1 MSEKWEPFVVEHVPE
16 GVNESAPLLA
26 FLHGFGADERDLLPI
41 ASMLPGQFAVMS
53 VRAPLALGYG
63 GYAWFPLSS
72 QDLEFN
78 SADYSQVV
86 EDLTHWV
93 AERKKHHESV
103 TLLGFSQGMAM
114 ATAVAR
120 RDPSAVDALVGL
132 SGFTLEQF
140 KDETGADFFKDQEL
154 AACEEKLPMF
164 WGRDPEDPVIPE
176 RFIEPTNAWARANTD
191 LTKVNYQGIGHGV
204 GQAEIRHIG
213 EFLTA
218 KVLGAQV

>member
-1 MSEKWEPFVVEHVPE
+1 MTEKWEPFVVEHVPE
-16 GVNESAPLLA
+16 GVNKSAPLLV

-41 ASMLPGQFAVMS
+41 ASMLPEQFIVMS
-53 VRAPLALGYG
+53 VRAPLELGFG

-86 EDLTHWV
+86 EDLTEWV
-93 AERKKHHESV
+93 GERKKQHETV
-103 TLLGFSQGMAM
+103 TLVGFSQGMAM
-114 ATAVAR
+114 ATSVAR

-140 KDETGADFFKDQEL
+140 ADDAGEDFFKDEVL
-154 AACEEKLPMF
+154 ASREEKIPMF
-164 WGRDPEDPVIPE
+164 WGRDPEDPVIPD
-176 RFIEPTNAWARANTD
+176 RFIEPTNTWARANTD

-204 GQAEIRHIG
+204 GQTEIRHIG

>member
-16 GVNESAPLLA
+16 GVNESAPLLV

-53 VRAPLALGYG
+53 VRAPLALGFG

-93 AERKKHHESV
+93 AGRKKHHESV

-120 RDPSAVDALVGL
+120 RDLSAVDALVGL

-154 AACEEKLPMF
+154 AAREEKLPMF

>member
-1 MSEKWEPFVVEHVPE
+1 MPE

-53 VRAPLALGYG
+53 VRAPLALGFG

-154 AACEEKLPMF
+154 AAREEKLPMF